1 VELLQAMGY
10 RIPEETIESIRRS
23 IDIVE
28 IVSEYVQLKKQGRN
42 YFGLCPFHGEK
53 TPSFSVSPE
62 KQIYHCFGCGAGG
75 NVFSFLMEMEGLTFI
90 EAVKR
95 LAPKANIDLSHIED
109 RPTADRTEAAAMIAA
124 HNLLKKFYH
133 HLLIHTKEG
142 QAALDYL
149 LRRGFTRE
157 IIDQFQIGYA
167 LNSWDA
173 ATKFLVSKGFSLK
186 LMEKAGLVS
195 KKVEDGSY
203 FDRFRNR
210 IMFPIHNH
218 QGETVAFSG
227 RIVGSGEPKYVNSPE
242 TSIFNKGKILY
253 HFHEARL
260 HIRQKQQAVLFEGFA
275 DVIAAVRAGIAHAVA
290 TMGTAL
296 SEEQARTLRRN
307 AESVI
312 ICYDGDR
319 AGIDATLRAAE
330 TLAGA
335 GCYVK
340 VATMPEGLD
349 PDDYVRQYGPERF
362 KADVIDASI
371 SLTAFKLNYLKKGRN
386 LQDEVERLRYIEDA
400 VKEISQLNNAIE
412 VDHYLRQLANEFSI
426 SFDVLREQ
434 IKSYE
439 RTRKKVQKTIEIP
452 RPVATNK
459 LLPAFHNAERILI
472 AHMLR
477 DKEIALTVQD
487 AIQGA
492 FNIEEH
498 RAIVA
503 YLYAFYEEGNE
514 PDVSLF
520 IERLPDP
527 HLKGIAT
534 ELSMLLVN
542 EHVSETELRDYIQ
555 CVLDYPKWQM
565 LKQKEEQLREAE
577 RQKDYKQAAM
587 IASEI
592 LMIKKSLHSV
602 SSSFGRR
609 GIDG

>member
-1 VELLQAMGY
+1 MGY

-23 IDIVE
+23 VDIVE

-95 LAPKANIDLSHIED
+95 LAPKANIDLSHIDD
-109 RPTADRTEAAAMIAA
+109 RPTANGTETAAMIAA

-142 QAALDYL
+142 QVALDYL
-149 LRRGFTRE
+149 LSRGFTRE
-157 IIDQFQIGYA
+157 IIDQFEIGYA

-173 ATKFLVSKGFSLK
+173 ATKFLASKGFSLQ

-195 KKVEDGSY
+195 KKEEDGSY

-242 TSIFNKGKILY
+242 TSIFNKRKILY

-275 DVIAAVRAGIAHAVA
+275 DVIAAVRAGIHHAVA

-296 SEEQARTLRRN
+296 SEEQARTIRRN

-319 AGIDATLRAAE
+319 AGVDATLRAAE
-330 TLAGA
+330 MLAEA

-386 LQDEVERLRYIEDA
+386 LQDESERLRYIEDA

-439 RTRKKVQKTIEIP
+439 RTRKKAQKKIEIP
-452 RPVATNK
+452 RPVANTK
-459 LLPAFHNAERILI
+459 LLPAFHNAERMLI

-477 DKEIALTVQD
+477 DKEIALTVQN

-514 PDVSLF
+514 PDVSSF
-520 IERLPDP
+520 IERLPDS
-527 HLKGIAT
+527 HLKGVAT
-534 ELSMLLVN
+534 ELSMLLIN
-542 EHVSETELRDYIQ
+542 EHVSEAELRDYIQ

-592 LMIKKSLHSV
+592 LMIKKSLHSI